1 MEIVAVEYVYAS
13 YFIFHDAQ
21 SHIIMWHMYNSYMIK
36 IMRIVIQCSVLNAN
50 NASMLKFQDWP
61 V

>member
-1 MEIVAVEYVYAS
+1 MEIVAVEYVYSS

-21 SHIIMWHMYNSYMIK
+21 SHIITWHVYNSYMIK
-36 IMRIVIQCSVLNAN
+36 IMRNVIQCSVW
-50 NASMLKFQDWP
+50 NASNASTLTFQDWP